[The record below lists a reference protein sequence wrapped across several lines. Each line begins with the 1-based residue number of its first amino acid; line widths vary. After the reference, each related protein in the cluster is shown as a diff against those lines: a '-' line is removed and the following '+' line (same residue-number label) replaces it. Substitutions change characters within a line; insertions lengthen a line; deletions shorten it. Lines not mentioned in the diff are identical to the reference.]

1 MKDLQLATLLAA
13 VLFFLRDI
21 VDIVGRFYA
30 NEGKNNPFMDTSF
43 LFLTK
48 NPNDPD
54 F

>member
-1 MKDLQLATLLAA
+1 M
-13 VLFFLRDI
+13 LFFLRNT
-21 VDIVGRFYA
+21 VDIVGRFYG
-30 NEGKNNPFMDTSF
+30 NELKIILFWIHRF